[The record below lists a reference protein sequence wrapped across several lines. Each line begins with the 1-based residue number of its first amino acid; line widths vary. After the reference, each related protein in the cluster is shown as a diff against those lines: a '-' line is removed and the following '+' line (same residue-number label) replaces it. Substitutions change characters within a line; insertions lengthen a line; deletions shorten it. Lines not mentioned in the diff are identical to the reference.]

1 MGRTLKRARF
11 TTVVLA
17 VFLAGCGSG
26 APPEQPR
33 FQQAASPES
42 APAAEASATASPPP
56 SPSAKPK
63 PTKAAAVLKRGKG
76 TFDTAAGGTGI
87 VGSAGSLR
95 RYQVQVE
102 DGITAFDTDGFAAK
116 VDEILSDD
124 RSWIASKKWRLQRV
138 GPGEPANVYIKLATP
153 DTVDRLC
160 GQVGLITNGIF
171 SCRAGSNVVI
181 NLRRWTNGADG
192 FTDMD
197 VYRNMVINHEFGHF
211 LGHGHVFCPGK
222 GKLAPVMQQQ
232 TKGLQGCKANPYPYP
247 DGVHYVG

>member
-1 MGRTLKRARF
+1 MGRIRV
-11 TTVVLA
+11 TTVALLVLA
-17 VFLAGCGSG
+17 LAGCGS
-26 APPEQPR
+26 APQPQPQ
-33 FQQAASPES
+33 FQAASPES
-42 APAAEASATASPPP
+42 APLSAAASPSAAPSP

-116 VDEILSDD
+116 VDEILADE

-138 GPGEPANVYIKLATP
+138 GQGESANFYVKLATP

-192 FTDMD
+192 FTDME
-197 VYRNMVINHEFGHF
+197 VYRYMVINHEVGHF

-222 GKLAPVMQQQ
+222 GRLAPVMQQQ

>member
-1 MGRTLKRARF
+1 MGRIRV
-11 TTVVLA
+11 TTVALVL
-17 VFLAGCGSG
+17 VLAGCGSS
-26 APPEQPR
+26 APQPE
-33 FQQAASPES
+33 FQQAASPQAVPS
-42 APAAEASATASPPP
+42 AEAAPSASPSA

-63 PTKAAAVLKRGKG
+63 PTKNAPVLERGEG
-76 TFDTAAGGTGI
+76 TFRTAAGGTPI

-102 DGITAFDTDGFAAK
+102 KGITAFDTDEFAAK

-138 GPGEPANVYIKLATP
+138 GPGESANVSIKLATP

-211 LGHGHVFCPGK
+211 LGHGHVNCPGR
-222 GKLAPVMQQQ
+222 GKPAPVMQQQ
-232 TKGLQGCKANPYPYP
+232 TKSLQGCKANPYPYP

>member
-1 MGRTLKRARF
+1 MGRTLLRAGF
-11 TTVVLA
+11 ATAVMTVL
-17 VFLAGCGSG
+17 LAGCGTS
-26 APPEQPR
+26 APRPE
-33 FQQAASPES
+33 FNQAASPQPMPS
-42 APAAEASATASPPP
+42 AQPSASAAASPSA

-63 PTKAAAVLKRGKG
+63 PAKNTPVLQRGGG
-76 TFDTAAGGTGI
+76 TFHTAAGGTDI

-102 DGITAFDTDGFAAK
+102 KGITAFDTDGFAAK

-138 GPGEPANVYIKLATP
+138 GPGESPNFYVKLATP

-192 FTDMD
+192 FTDME
-197 VYRNMVINHEFGHF
+197 VYRSMVINHEVGHF

-222 GKLAPVMQQQ
+222 GRLAPVMQQQ

>member
-1 MGRTLKRARF
+1 MGRIRV
-11 TTVVLA
+11 TTVALLMLA
-17 VFLAGCGSG
+17 LAGCGS
-26 APPEQPR
+26 APQPQPQ
-33 FQQAASPES
+33 FQAASPES
-42 APAAEASATASPPP
+42 APVTAEASPSAPPSP

-63 PTKAAAVLKRGKG
+63 PTKNTPVLQRGGG
-76 TFDTAAGGTGI
+76 TFHTAAGGTDI

-102 DGITAFDTDGFAAK
+102 KGITAFDTDGFAAK

-138 GPGEPANVYIKLATP
+138 GPGESPNFYVKLATP

-192 FTDMD
+192 FTDME
-197 VYRNMVINHEFGHF
+197 VYRSMVINHEVGHF

-222 GKLAPVMQQQ
+222 GRLAPVMQQQ